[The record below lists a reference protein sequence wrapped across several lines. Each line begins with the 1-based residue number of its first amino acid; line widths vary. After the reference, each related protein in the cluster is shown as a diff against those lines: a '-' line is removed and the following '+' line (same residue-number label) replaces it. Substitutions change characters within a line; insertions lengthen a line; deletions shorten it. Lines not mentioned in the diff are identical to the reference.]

1 MQHSLTGEGDRA
13 IVIEKG
19 ERRPSM
25 KDVKRIL
32 AICRMVTHCG
42 EVVHYGTTLARQF
55 KAELFVMNVIYDPFG
70 IKGWNLPLPSLAEDY
85 RKLLEKTRK
94 DLHDIIAQ
102 EKQQGIA
109 VKELIREGKP
119 VEEILKVIREQ
130 KIDLLVLPA
139 HEETRLEHFLF
150 GRDNEDLIRKMPCS
164 ILFVKSEPKPVIEKE
179 EQEGEETEQE

>member
-1 MQHSLTGEGDRA
+1 MQHFLTSGDDRA
-13 IVIEKG
+13 IVIVEA
-19 ERRPSM
+19 ERKPSM

-55 KAELFVMNVIYDPFG
+55 RAELFVMNVIYDPFG

-139 HEETRLEHFLF
+139 HEETMLEHFLF

-164 ILFVKSEPKPVIEKE
+164 ILFVKSEPGPVIEKE